1 MRGGEGTLWRG
12 IGDYPPPSAEIPPWK
27 SVDERG
33 GIVEDEFNRLV
44 ECLRGCGVDDTMIE
58 ALRPVIENVAYMKD
72 KLDGARDA
80 IKNSNV
86 AIAYDNGGGQKGI
99 RENPLYKGYEAL
111 WKSYL
116 AGMKMIIDA
125 MPECA
130 EKKTEEERPV
140 NMLQMIRAK
149 KTG

>member
-1 MRGGEGTLWRG
+1 M
-12 IGDYPPPSAEIPPWK
+12 
-27 SVDERG
+27 
-33 GIVEDEFNRLV
+33 NRLL
-44 ECLRGCGVDDTMIE
+44 ECLHGCGVDDTMIE
-58 ALRPVIENVAYMKD
+58 TLRPVMENVAYMKD

-80 IKNSNV
+80 IKNSSV
-86 AIAYDNGGGQKGI
+86 AISYDNGGGQKGI

-125 MPECA
+125 MPEC
-130 EKKTEEERPV
+130 ETKKTEEERPV